1 MPDLISPLKQL
12 ATSWR
17 GDLLLAVVLLIWA
30 LAYLIV
36 VAAHGEQHW
45 TALIFVLPYA
55 AALAV
60 RRRWPVAAAAVACMA
75 LLAVRP
81 LGLDRTIEGPI
92 AVPFL

>member
-36 VAAHGEQHW
+36 VAAALCCRASRPATMAGSRRGRGLHGP
-45 TALIFVLPYA
+45 A
-55 AALAV
+55 
-60 RRRWPVAAAAVACMA
+60 
-75 LLAVRP
+75 
-81 LGLDRTIEGPI
+81 GRTPARTGPHD
-92 AVPFL
+92 